1 MIGFTARRGAF
12 VLILSVLAVLGV
24 VGVGCAAPAG
34 ESVAGDWQGAIEIP
48 DSPLPVGVHLGEDG
62 ASGTIDIPSQGLTG
76 KELSAVRVD
85 GEAVSFAI
93 AGIPGDPAFRGR
105 LAGDAIRGDFT
116 QSGRTFPFSLARGT
130 LPPPA
135 RPQTPAQPY
144 PYRSEDVTFPSGDLT
159 LAGTVTTPEGP
170 GPFPA
175 VVLITGSGAQDR
187 DETIAG
193 HKPFLV
199 LADALTRA
207 GVAVLRTDDRGVG
220 ASGGAP
226 SGTPYADLADDARA
240 GVAYLRTRPDVDP
253 ARIGLFGHS
262 EGGYLAPLAV
272 QRSAPG
278 DIAFAVLMAGP
289 SVPGGDVL
297 IEQNRLILDAAGAPA
312 DQVEAQ
318 VDRVRQ
324 MITQVQAGDVAGAE
338 RTAREQAVAQGVP
351 AEQADAAAAQVPAL
365 VPFLTY
371 DPRPALA
378 ALRVPVFA
386 FFGSKDLQVP
396 PAQNEGPMR
405 DALAG
410 SPDATV
416 RTFDGLN
423 HLMQPAGTGAPTE
436 YATLETTIDPAVLG
450 AVTAWVT
457 RVTGR

>member
-1 MIGFTARRGAF
+1 MIVFMVRRGAF
-12 VLILSVLAVLGV
+12 ALSLSVLAVLGV
-24 VGVGCAAPAG
+24 VATGCAAPTGA
-34 ESVAGDWQGAIEIP
+34 SAAGDWQGAVEIP
-48 DSPLPVGVHLGEDG
+48 GSPLPIGVHLAENGT
-62 ASGTIDIPSQGLTG
+62 SGTIDIPSQGLTG
-76 KELSAVRVD
+76 VELSAVRVD
-85 GEAVSFAI
+85 GDAVSFAVPD
-93 AGIPGDPAFRGR
+93 IPGDPAFRGTVD
-105 LAGDAIRGDFT
+105 GDALRGDLT
-116 QSGRTFPFSLARGT
+116 QSGQTFPFSLTRGT

-135 RPQTPAQPY
+135 RPQNPVQPY
-144 PYRSEDVTFPSGDLT
+144 PYRSEDVTFPSGDVT

-175 VVLITGSGAQDR
+175 VVMITGSGAQDR
-187 DETIAG
+187 DETLAG

-220 ASGGAP
+220 RSGGSAA
-226 SGTPYADLADDARA
+226 GTPYADLADDARA
-240 GVAYLRTRPDVDP
+240 GVAHLRTRPEVDP

-289 SVPGGDVL
+289 SVGGGDVL
-297 IEQNRLILDAAGAPA
+297 VEQNRLILAAAGAPA

-318 VDRVRQ
+318 VGRVRQ
-324 MITQVQAGDVAGAE
+324 MVAQVRAGDVAGAE
-338 RTAREQAVAQGVP
+338 RTAREQAVAQGLP

-378 ALRVPVFA
+378 ALRIPVFA

-396 PAQNEGPMR
+396 PAQSEGPMR
-405 DALAG
+405 EALAG
-410 SPDATV
+410 SPEATV

-423 HLMQPAGTGAPTE
+423 HLMQPAPTGSPAE
-436 YATLETTIDPAVLG
+436 YAAIETTIHPAVLD
-450 AVTAWVT
+450 AVTDWVGK
-457 RVTGR
+457 R